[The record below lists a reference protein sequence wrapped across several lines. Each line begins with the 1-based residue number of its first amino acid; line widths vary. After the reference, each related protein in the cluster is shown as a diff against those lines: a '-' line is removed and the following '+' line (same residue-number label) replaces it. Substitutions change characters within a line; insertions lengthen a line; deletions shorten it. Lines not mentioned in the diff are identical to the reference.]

1 MATVARD
8 EVVMTGAEEKGDA
21 GQILLV
27 DQDEQLRRE
36 LCAFLA
42 AHGFTVSAA
51 PDFAAAEPILEQQ
64 PVDVVVLGAPAG
76 GGDSLAFC
84 RRLTQETP
92 ARVIIVSAEAGEVDR
107 VLGLEFGA
115 DDYLAKPFSHRELL
129 ARVRAIRRRQG
140 GGWEGAGQGLVYL
153 FAAFA
158 LDAAR
163 RELRAPDGRTVVLQ
177 PGVME
182 LLQVFVEHPKRVL
195 SRDDLAVTAGL
206 PQNIDGRAVDMRVSR
221 VRQTLRALGERD
233 LIRTVRGAG
242 YVLNA
247 EVSLWRG
254 PGAPRR

>member
-1 MATVARD
+1 MKI
-8 EVVMTGAEEKGDA
+8 VMTGAEDQSDA

-27 DQDEQLRRE
+27 DQDEQLRRD
-36 LCAFLA
+36 LCALLA
-42 AHGFTVSAA
+42 AHGFTVRAA
-51 PDFAAAEPILEQQ
+51 PDLGAAEPILAQE
-64 PVDVVVLGAPAG
+64 PVDVVVLGAPGAG
-76 GGDSLAFC
+76 GDALAFC
-84 RRLTQETP
+84 RRVTQETP
-92 ARVIIVSAEAGEVDR
+92 ARVIMVSADAGEVDR

-129 ARVRAIRRRQG
+129 ARLRAIRRRQG
-140 GGWEGAGQGLVYL
+140 GGREGAGQGGLVYL

-182 LLQVFVEHPKRVL
+182 LLQVFVEHPKRIL

-206 PQNIDGRAVDMRVSR
+206 PHDIDGRAVDMRVSR
-221 VRQTLRALGERD
+221 VRQTLRALGESD

-247 EVSLWRG
+247 EVSLLRG